1 MIWKKIFPAQGGAI
15 RRWVQIR
22 KDLFELSSS
31 SPTNSSG
38 SGGPSPPLTL
48 FDFSRRDDAYDAE
61 VCSFADKGG
70 WRISDDEVIG
80 GYSRAECT
88 LIDSPHGSL
97 LSNES
102 ISDATLP
109 IHNKNS
115 SVTPYI
121 RWKGNLDTRIGPK
134 SHAKRSG
141 FCAIKSPVFPF
152 NGIPV
157 GDKFN
162 ALEIKCRPDSRSY
175 CFNLKVNTYFPD
187 DLFQTVIHVESKS
200 ELPSAPSSTDQ
211 EKPFQKI
218 ILPFQDFYLTANGRL
233 RQHQRILE
241 GAIELQHLGLTLMD
255 GIDGPFQFDL
265 ARIRLVN
272 YSFSQGIVANDTI
285 KK

>member
-1 MIWKKIFPAQGGAI
+1 MIWKKIFPTQGGAI

-31 SPTNSSG
+31 SPSNSTG

-61 VCSFADKGG
+61 VCSYADKGG

-80 GYSRAECT
+80 GYSRAEFT
-88 LIDSPHGSL
+88 LRDSPYGTLS
-97 LSNES
+97 SNEEFSDESLS
-102 ISDATLP
+102 I
-109 IHNKNS
+109 NNNVS
-115 SVTPYI
+115 STTPYI
-121 RWKGNLDTRIGPK
+121 RWKGNLDTRIGPT

-187 DLFQTVIHVESKS
+187 DLFQTVIHVQNGS
-200 ELPSAPSSTDQ
+200 ELSSPRSSTDHDT
-211 EKPFQKI
+211 PFQKI
-218 ILPFQDFYLTANGRL
+218 ILPFEDFYLTANGRL

-241 GAIELQHLGLTLMD
+241 GAIQLQHLGLTLMD
-255 GIDGPFQFDL
+255 DVDGPFQFDL

-272 YSFSQGIVANDTI
+272 YSFSQGIVANDTN